1 VTDPAGFAPAEEV
14 ELLRDAAARFA
25 RDVLA
30 PAARDHE
37 RAGRWPDDVVAVVEG
52 FSPGTGC
59 LAQVVLLETLAGGDA
74 GGLPAADRP
83 GPAAG
88 AVDACPDRTVAAGA
102 ADAVLAVTPDLSMA
116 ASATDAVP
124 AVRPDRSL
132 APVVAVGPD
141 RLAWSPGWPQRRL
154 VWVSSGDDL
163 GLVEVAT
170 EPEPV
175 EALAFAASGGVSLD
189 LGGARVLGEWE
200 LSPGAGL
207 SVRGRAR
214 LWAAA
219 VAVGIGQAAFDAT
232 VAYTT
237 ERVVFGRPVAHHQA
251 NAFQLAG
258 LATGIHGARLAVR
271 DAAASYDGG
280 DPAAGFWA
288 TQAWREAVD
297 AAVAVTEAGIQLLG
311 GHGFLVDH
319 LAEKRFRE
327 ARMLGL
333 LFGGVDAALD
343 DLAGA
348 VLAVP
353 DPLLGA

>member
-1 VTDPAGFAPAEEV
+1 MTDPAGFAPAEDV
-14 ELLRDAAARFA
+14 EHLRAAAARFA

-30 PAARDHE
+30 PGARDHE

-52 FSPGTGC
+52 FSPDTGC

-88 AVDACPDRTVAAGA
+88 AVDLC
-102 ADAVLAVTPDLSMA
+102 
-116 ASATDAVP
+116 
-124 AVRPDRSL
+124 PDRSL
-132 APVVAVGPD
+132 AAGAMDAVLTVAAD
-141 RLAWSPGWPQRRL
+141 RLAWAPGWPPRRL
-154 VWVSSGDDL
+154 VWLSSGDHL
-163 GLVEVAT
+163 GLAEIAAEPVA
-170 EPEPV
+170 V

-189 LGGARVLGEWE
+189 LAGARVLGEWE
-200 LSPGAGL
+200 LPPGGGL
-207 SVRGRAR
+207 FVRGRAR

-288 TQAWREAVD
+288 TQAWREAID

-333 LFGGVDAALD
+333 GFGGLDVALD

-353 DPLLGA
+353 DPLLGT